1 MKMEEI
7 EEAWSNDCG
16 MDDTELDMESIK
28 IPQLHNKYLKIYNRE
43 NILLRKMKYSHKQLE
58 RDKFEYYSG
67 KMDQS
72 ELEDRDW
79 KQFDHRLL
87 KQDVPRY
94 MESDVDLINVL
105 IKLDQQQSKVDY
117 LKAIISSI
125 NNRSF
130 NINNAIKWR
139 QFINGIGQL

>member
-1 MKMEEI
+1 
-7 EEAWSNDCG
+7 
-16 MDDTELDMESIK
+16 
-28 IPQLHNKYLKIYNRE
+28 
-43 NILLRKMKYSHKQLE
+43 MKYSHKQLE